1 MRRFFFRN
9 LGPNSA
15 EMKIRLCF
23 SGNLS
28 NAEFG
33 VAPSRKSKL
42 ICRPVLHVRTYFLEY
57 F

>member
-1 MRRFFFRN
+1 MHRFIFRD
-9 LGPNSA
+9 LDPNSA

-33 VAPSRKSKL
+33 MASSRKGKSL
-42 ICRPVLHVRTYFLEY
+42 CRAVLYVRRHFLEY

>member
-1 MRRFFFRN
+1 MHRFIFRD

-33 VAPSRKSKL
+33 MASSRKSIF
-42 ICRPVLHVRTYFLEY
+42 ICKAVLYVRTYFLGY
-57 F
+57 L